1 MSDIRQNGDEK
12 ELRKDDDLS
21 RTLITDE
28 YLGADYVTEDENVD
42 DIMTEAED
50 SDADNAELDEDSI
63 LRRLAPKKTVTGG
76 KRKRKRHW
84 YGVPVGTVVLCL
96 AAVGLF
102 FIGSQIYNFAYK
114 IITDDS
120 EERAYDSFISTVVMM
135 DPAPF
140 ENIAAADNKLVLRT
154 AIWQTVFNNISDN
167 QNFDEYA
174 RIIIPEDQVSSMA
187 MHLFGVNCNIV
198 PTNIDVSNLG
208 LSESEW
214 IPETTIEYD
223 ELKAEYHVPLLA
235 TVGTYQPYTVS
246 IKNTGNSKLL
256 KVAYC
261 IVPENSSN
269 VPGDAETVGD
279 GLLVVKYME
288 YEISYDSDL
297 QKEYIS
303 AIRNVE

>member
-269 VPGDAETVGD
+269 VAGDAETVGD